1 MRISIEPDLIEA
13 AIRLYAD
20 RGGAHGI
27 YTWEVAEQ
35 VGCLDPS
42 LYRIFDKKENLF
54 YKAVA
59 TVATR
64 VLKDFLFEVFSQGS
78 DSKDIHSAL
87 LKWYE
92 SLSRD
97 SARML
102 YFAAFFSETSRK
114 QAASAIDRMIATLA
128 KHLHEEQRMR
138 EKKAIGVSRGVLF
151 SLIHL
156 KATQFPSADKKLPES
171 IVSQW
176 LKE

>member
-1 MRISIEPDLIEA
+1 MRISIEPDLIQA
-13 AIRLYAD
+13 AIKLYAE

-59 TVATR
+59 TVVAGL
-64 VLKDFLFEVFSQGS
+64 LKEFLYELLAERS
-78 DSKDIHSAL
+78 DPKDIRPAL
-87 LKWYE
+87 LSWYK

-102 YFAAFFSETSRK
+102 YFAALFSETSRK
-114 QAASAIDRMIATLA
+114 QASAAIDKIVITLA
-128 KHLHEEQRMR
+128 KHLRDEQKMTA
-138 EKKAIGVSRGVLF
+138 KKAFGVSRGVIY
-151 SLIHL
+151 SLIQL
-156 KATQFPSADKKLPES
+156 KATQFPSADIKLPALIIE
-171 IVSQW
+171 QW
-176 LKE
+176 FT

>member
-1 MRISIEPDLIEA
+1 MRISIEPDLIAA
-13 AIRLYAD
+13 AIKLYAE

-59 TVATR
+59 TVVAGM
-64 VLKDFLFEVFSQGS
+64 LKEFLYEVFADYSE
-78 DSKDIHSAL
+78 SKDIRSAL

-92 SLSRD
+92 SLPRD

-102 YFAAFFSETSRK
+102 YFAAFFSDTSRK
-114 QAASAIDRMIATLA
+114 QASTAVDRMVGTLA
-128 KHLHEEQRMR
+128 KHLHEEERMAN
-138 EKKAIGVSRGVLF
+138 KKAIGVSRGVIY

-156 KATQFPSADKKLPES
+156 KATQVPSPDIKLPV
-171 IVSQW
+171 IIIKQW
-176 LKE
+176 FN